1 MSTPRDL
8 SAVSGYAE
16 DEGNGRLYS
25 PSAARNIEPIADVLA
40 HHAPKA
46 GQALEIA
53 SGTGQHVAIF
63 AGRLP
68 NLVWQPTEIDA
79 TRLTSVNAWA
89 EHSGELNILPAIP
102 LNATQKG
109 WGATHAGQDLITL
122 SNLLHLI
129 SKSEAQTLILE
140 AGKALAPQGVFHIYG
155 PFMRD
160 GETTSA
166 GDAEFHAKLQAQ
178 DPEVGYKDDWDVI
191 DWIHTS
197 GMDLVQVL
205 EMPSNNISFVAT
217 RPF

>member
-16 DEGNGRLYS
+16 DEGNGRLFS
-25 PSAARNIEPIADVLA
+25 PSAARNIKPIADVLA

-109 WGATHAGQDLITL
+109 WGAAHAGQDLITL

-129 SKSEAQTLILE
+129 SETEAQTLISE

-160 GETTSA
+160 GETTS
-166 GDAEFHAKLQAQ
+166 GPRPGCRLQRRLGR
-178 DPEVGYKDDWDVI
+178 DRLDTHLGYGPC
-191 DWIHTS
+191 S
-197 GMDLVQVL
+197 GLGNAVKQYFL
-205 EMPSNNISFVAT
+205 RCNAT
-217 RPF
+217 FLI

>member
-8 SAVSGYAE
+8 SSVSGFADE
-16 DEGNGRLYS
+16 DGDGRLFA

-53 SGTGQHVAIF
+53 SGTGQHVAIL
-63 AGRLP
+63 AGRIP
-68 NLVWQPTEIDA
+68 HLVWQPTEIDA
-79 TRLTSVNAWA
+79 ARLTSVNAWA
-89 EHSGELNILPAIP
+89 AQSGELNILPAIP

-109 WGATHAGQDLITL
+109 WSAHHAGQNLITL

-129 SKSEAQTLILE
+129 SEVEAQTLIYE
-140 AGKALAPQGVFHIYG
+140 AGKALAPQGIFHIYG

-160 GETTSA
+160 GETTSE

-191 DWIHTS
+191 DWIHSS

-205 EMPSNNISFVAT
+205 EMPSNNISFIAT